1 MILPFTCG
9 ATASMSKVLA
19 YLKFA
24 GVIHVVNAGWFKVY
38 LLKSCIGE
46 PGAAHRSAEA
56 LCHRG

>member
-1 MILPFTCG
+1 
-9 ATASMSKVLA
+9 MSKVLA